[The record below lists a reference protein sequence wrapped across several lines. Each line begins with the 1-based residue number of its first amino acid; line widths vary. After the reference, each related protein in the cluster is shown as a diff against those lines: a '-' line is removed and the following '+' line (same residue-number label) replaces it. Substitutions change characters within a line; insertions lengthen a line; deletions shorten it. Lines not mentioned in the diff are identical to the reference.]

1 MLIGYLRRLHGVAVM
16 TQQEL
21 KKTRL
26 GDLLLE
32 KKLISKEQLED
43 AISSQKSSY
52 KQLGDILVEKKL
64 VSKWQIRRTLKV
76 QHHLR
81 NALLTSVLS
90 FAPLML
96 VGCGGGGGGSDSS
109 SNVSNV
115 PSQEQPVDDIKV
127 DTSAQLSWTFP
138 SKRADGSD
146 LELPEIATFRIYHT
160 TDDVDFEETF
170 EVDGD
175 ETKLIIEDLSEG
187 EHYFAITVVDSNGL
201 ESDLSEP
208 VQKSI
213 L

>member
-1 MLIGYLRRLHGVAVM
+1 M

-26 GDLLLE
+26 GELLLE

-52 KQLGDILVEKKL
+52 KQLGDILVQQKL

-81 NALLTSVLS
+81 NAVLTSVLS

-96 VGCGGGGGGSDSS
+96 VGCGGGGGSDTSKNIS
-109 SNVSNV
+109 DV
-115 PSQEQPVDDIKV
+115 PAQEQPVDV
-127 DTSAQLSWTFP
+127 DSAAQLSWTYP

-146 LELPEIATFRIYHT
+146 LDLPEIATFRIYHT
-160 TDDVDFEETF
+160 TDDDNFEESF
-170 EVDGD
+170 EVNGD
-175 ETKLIIEDLSEG
+175 ETALIVEDLSEG
-187 EHYFAITVVDSNGL
+187 EHYFAITVVDTNGL
-201 ESDLSEP
+201 ESDFSEP
-208 VQKSI
+208 VSKTI

>member
-32 KKLISKEQLED
+32 KKLITKEQLED
-43 AISSQKSSY
+43 AISSQKLSY
-52 KQLGDILVEKKL
+52 KQLGDILVERKL
-64 VSKWQIRRTLKV
+64 VSRWQVRRTLKV

-96 VGCGGGGGGSDSS
+96 AGCGGGGGSDSAS
-109 SNVSNV
+109 TPV
-115 PSQEQPVDDIKV
+115 QEQSVDEAKV

-146 LELPEIATFRIYHT
+146 LDLPEIATFRVYHT

-170 EVDGD
+170 EVNGD

-187 EHYFAITVVDSNGL
+187 EHYFAITVVDTNGL

-208 VQKSI
+208 VKKSI

>member
-1 MLIGYLRRLHGVAVM
+1 M
-16 TQQEL
+16 TQQNL
-21 KKTRL
+21 HKTRL

-32 KKLISKEQLED
+32 KKLITREQLED
-43 AISSQKSSY
+43 AIFSQKSSH
-52 KQLGDILVEKKL
+52 KQLGDILVERKL
-64 VSKWQIRRTLKV
+64 VSRWQISRTLKV

-96 VGCGGGGGGSDSS
+96 TGCGGGGSGGGSDSS
-109 SNVSNV
+109 SSASSVAA
-115 PSQEQPVDDIKV
+115 QEQLAEIER
-127 DTSAQLSWTFP
+127 SAQLSWTLP

-146 LELPEIATFRIYHT
+146 LDLPEIATFRVYHT

-170 EVDGD
+170 EVNGD

-187 EHYFAITVVDSNGL
+187 EHYFAITVIDTNGL

>member
-1 MLIGYLRRLHGVAVM
+1 M
-16 TQQEL
+16 TQQNVQ
-21 KKTRL
+21 KTRL

-32 KKLISKEQLED
+32 KKLITKGQLED
-43 AISSQKSSY
+43 AIFSQQSSH
-52 KQLGDILVEKKL
+52 KQLGDILVERKL
-64 VSKWQIRRTLKV
+64 VSRWQIRRALKV

-96 VGCGGGGGGSDSS
+96 VGCGGGGGDSS
-109 SNVSNV
+109 SSSSGVAA
-115 PSQEQPVDDIKV
+115 QEQVADELE
-127 DTSAQLSWTFP
+127 TERSAQLSWTFP

-146 LELPEIATFRIYHT
+146 LDLPEIATFRVYHT
-160 TDDVDFEETF
+160 TDDVDFEEVF
-170 EVDGD
+170 EVNGD
-175 ETKLIIEDLSEG
+175 ETNLIIENLSEG
-187 EHYFAITVVDSNGL
+187 EHYFAITVVDTNNL